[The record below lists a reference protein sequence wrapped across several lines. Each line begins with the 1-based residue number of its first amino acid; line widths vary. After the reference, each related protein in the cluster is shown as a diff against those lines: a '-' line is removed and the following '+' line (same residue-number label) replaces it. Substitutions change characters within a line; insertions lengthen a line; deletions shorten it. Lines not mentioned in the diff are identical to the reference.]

1 MDCFQVSCVQG
12 DLLQERIQGTK
23 LMLTLDKL
31 DQRFGRGVVK
41 ISTQGA
47 YKEWQMRQDRRSPN
61 YTTAWNEILV
71 V

>member
-47 YKEWQMRQDRRSPN
+47 YKEWQMRQD
-61 YTTAWNEILV
+61 
-71 V
+71 